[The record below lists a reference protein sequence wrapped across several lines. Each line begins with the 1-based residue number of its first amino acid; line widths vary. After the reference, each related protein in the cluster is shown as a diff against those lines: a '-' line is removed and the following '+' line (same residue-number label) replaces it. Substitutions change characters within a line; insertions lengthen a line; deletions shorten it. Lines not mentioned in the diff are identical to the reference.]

1 MLLKSAQLILKII
14 TLKNKNSHLKNFELQ
29 IKIVKILIK
38 NFLQRF
44 EMKMPNLN
52 LLKKFHKPD
61 ARIKM
66 ERTHYGMKFYLPESL
81 TEDELLKLLVR
92 IPASAYKL
100 PDEQGIVLDFSERK
114 CSRRLILH
122 MINSIVWEKN
132 IKILA
137 WISKSDDSL
146 KLFRAAGLSMTEP
159 KKQTENNEI
168 EPQKTK
174 SEKTEKPE
182 VQKKIS
188 ELKVVYNSMR
198 SGQRIESDGDVLVWG
213 HLNPGAE
220 VVAGGSVIIA
230 GKLLG
235 VVHAGGF
242 GREDV
247 FVWAGCFETPQV
259 RISNKLCY
267 ADSNSTNCWRKSV
280 LITLEDGTPVIREN
294 KFVVNLNEKNDK
306 KL

>member
-1 MLLKSAQLILKII
+1 
-14 TLKNKNSHLKNFELQ
+14 
-29 IKIVKILIK
+29 
-38 NFLQRF
+38 
-44 EMKMPNLN
+44 MPKLN
-52 LLKKFHKPD
+52 LLDKFRKKPD
-61 ARIKM
+61 TRIKW
-66 ERTHYGMKFYLPESL
+66 ERTNYGMRFLLPENM
-81 TEDELLKLLVR
+81 TEDALLKLLVS

-100 PDEQGIVLDFSERK
+100 PDNQGVVLDFAGRE

-137 WISKSDDSL
+137 WISTNKDSL
-146 KLFRAAGLSMTEP
+146 KLFKAAGFMINEP
-159 KKQTENNEI
+159 GKENEI
-168 EPQKTK
+168 KDFQKSEPQKR
-174 SEKTEKPE
+174 
-182 VQKKIS
+182 IS
-188 ELKVVYNSMR
+188 ALKVVYNSMR

-220 VVAGGSVIIA
+220 IVAGGSVIIA

-235 VVHAGGF
+235 IVHAGGF

-267 ADSNSTNCWRKSV
+267 ADRNSTNCWKKSV
-280 LITLEDGTPVIREN
+280 LITLEEGNPVIREN
-294 KFVVNLNEKNDK
+294 KFVLNEK